1 MPGTRPRKRSRIGG
15 KKGSLRVLPLAE
27 AAAEAE
33 RVSFT
38 LDGEAV
44 EAIRGEPIAAA
55 LVASG
60 YFRLARS
67 PKFHRARGPS
77 CFRAA
82 CDGCLARVDGIPNV
96 MTCRVPVQQG
106 TVVESQNTLGSRELD
121 LLRMTDW
128 VFPEGMNHHL
138 LFAGVPGIQP
148 LMQAFAR
155 RVAGLGVLPDG
166 TPGPLPPARR
176 RTVDVLVIGAGP
188 AGMSAALAFADA
200 DRSVEVIDD
209 ALEAGG
215 SVNALGPLAAPWE
228 RTRRIFD
235 EAVKRGV
242 IQLRLRTTAA
252 AFYGR
257 ELLVV
262 TDLDP
267 SRPSDLGAEVLE
279 PRTVVLA
286 TGAHD
291 GVLPFEGNDLPGVMS
306 ARAGGWLLER
316 GILPGKR
323 VVVCV
328 APGGGPFGDAF
339 VERVKIEG
347 LDCDVRRIEGAPLR
361 AAGVSRLKQ
370 VVVASTS
377 ARGRAP
383 QGALDADALLVDA
396 PRAPSYEL
404 CQQAGADLTHLPAGF
419 VVRTDAG
426 RIAPGVYAFGEVT
439 GAPIDEADYRKA
451 ARRLAASAA
460 SDGERGGD
468 GDTAGEDHS
477 STSAPN
483 RARPPASARKSKVA
497 SKIT

>member
-27 AAAEAE
+27 GASDAAE

-44 EAIRGEPIAAA
+44 EALRGEPIAAA

-96 MTCRVPVQQG
+96 MTCRVPVQEG

-200 DRSVEVIDD
+200 DRSVEVLDD

-215 SVNALGPLAAPWE
+215 SINALGPLAAPWE

-267 SRPSDLGAEVLE
+267 TRPSDLGAEVLE
-279 PRTVVLA
+279 PRSVVLA

-316 GILPGKR
+316 GILPGRR

-339 VERVKIEG
+339 VERVKLEG
-347 LDCDVRRIEGAPLR
+347 LDCDVRRIEGAPVR
-361 AAGVSRLKQ
+361 AVGVSRLKQ
-370 VVVASTS
+370 VVIASTS
-377 ARGRAP
+377 RGRPTEVAI
-383 QGALDADALLVDA
+383 DADALLVDA

-404 CQQAGADLTHLPAGF
+404 PQQAGAELAHLPAGF
-419 VVRTDAG
+419 VVRTDSG

-460 SDGERGGD
+460 GDVDQGDAPRGD
-468 GDTAGEDHS
+468 DHS

-483 RARPPASARKSKVA
+483 KASPPASARKSKVA
-497 SKIT
+497 SKIK